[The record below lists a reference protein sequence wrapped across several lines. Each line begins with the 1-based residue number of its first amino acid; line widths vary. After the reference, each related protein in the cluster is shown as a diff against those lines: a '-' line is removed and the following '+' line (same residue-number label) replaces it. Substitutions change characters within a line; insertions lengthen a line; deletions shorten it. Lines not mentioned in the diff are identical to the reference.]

1 MYMERWK
8 PIDWIDSR
16 YCVSDMG
23 RIASK
28 ARGSYKILRQWGSGR
43 GYMKVEIAGRCVS
56 VHRLVAIAFISN
68 PNNLPQV
75 NHKDENKANNRVS
88 NLEWCDQAYNINYGS
103 RNERMVAKIK
113 QTQIAKGQTS
123 PVNAIDD
130 NGRTA
135 YRFVSIQEAESKLGV
150 NHANIIRCL
159 NGKTTHAGGYRWE
172 RAGASGN

>member
-1 MYMERWK
+1 MERWK

-16 YCVSDMG
+16 YYVSDMG

-28 ARGSYKILRQWGSGR
+28 AHGSPKILRQWGSGK
-43 GYMKVEIAGRCVS
+43 GYMKVEIAGRCIS

-75 NHKDENKANNRVS
+75 NHKDENKANNRAS
-88 NLEWCDQAYNINYGS
+88 NLEWCDQSYNINYGS

-113 QTQIAKGQTS
+113 KTQIAKGQTS

-135 YRFVSIQEAESKLGV
+135 HRFMSIQEAESKLGV

-159 NGKTTHAGGYRWE
+159 NGKTIHAGGFRWE
-172 RAGASGN
+172 RASERLP